1 MMKWFANAESS
12 GGHALCSADTAE
24 AWASIH
30 DVLTDWKR
38 DHAELS
44 DAGGVSVL
52 DAALQIWSTEER
64 MLGSSSITV
73 DMAVASHSKIS
84 ELGVGMDAPSSWYPS
99 QLVIMAAYDSPV
111 VVAAAAVVGMTS

>member
-1 MMKWFANAESS
+1 V
-12 GGHALCSADTAE
+12 
-24 AWASIH
+24 AWASS
-30 DVLTDWKR
+30 DVVLIDWKR

-52 DAALQIWSTEER
+52 DAGLQNRSTEER

-111 VVAAAAVVGMTS
+111 VVVVVAAVAVVGMTS